1 MSDTVV
7 TNNENTV
14 VYSTIL
20 HEPVIS
26 AAQGPQGPPGTN
38 ASTSIATMTDVSY
51 INVVDGVV
59 LVYNATQQVWVPT
72 TSLTKQTIE
81 CGQY

>member
-7 TNNENTV
+7 TSSQNTV
-14 VYSTIL
+14 TYSTIL

-26 AAQGPQGPPGTN
+26 AAQGPQGPPGLG
-38 ASTSIATMTDVSY
+38 AATSIATLTDVSY

-59 LVYNATQQVWVPT
+59 LVYDATQQVWVPT
-72 TSLTKQTIE
+72 KTLAKQTIE

>member
-7 TNNENTV
+7 TTAQNTV
-14 VYSTIL
+14 TTSTTV
-20 HEPVIS
+20 HEPIVS
-26 AAQGPQGPPGTN
+26 AAQGPQGPQGIPG
-38 ASTSIATMTDVSY
+38 ATSISTLTDISY